1 MCYEVSDGSL
11 NPTPVS
17 VTPPTGQDVPL
28 VGLAISAN
36 GGQPGTGIL
45 WETTGSAAGGTLHA
59 FDASNLANELWNS
72 GLTGGPDTLDS
83 FAKFAVPTVVNGKAY
98 VPTWSNVV
106 DVYGLTPAPPPS
118 NPVPAVA
125 AVMNGA
131 SYGTGAVSPGEV
143 VTIFGT
149 GLGPV
154 NPAGMQLDSA
164 EFSTM
169 LLAGTQVLFDG
180 APAPMVYSSAGQV
193 SAAVP
198 FGLQSATTQIQVE
211 YQGQT
216 SQALAEPVSPVTPGI
231 FSLDG
236 SGRGQALALN
246 EDGSLNSPGNP
257 ASAGSAIR
265 VYATGLGQMSPAGQD
280 GLFMAG
286 TAVPPPALPVTARI
300 AGEAVAVTYASRA
313 PGLLEEV
320 VQLYIG
326 IPQQHPLSGEVPLVV
341 EAGGQNS
348 QPGITVAVRP

>member
-1 MCYEVSDGSL
+1 MCIRDR
-11 NPTPVS
+11 
-17 VTPPTGQDVPL
+17 
-28 VGLAISAN
+28 
-36 GGQPGTGIL
+36 
-45 WETTGSAAGGTLHA
+45 
-59 FDASNLANELWNS
+59 WNS

-198 FGLQSATTQIQVE
+198 FGLQAATTQIQVE
-211 YQGQT
+211 YLGQT

-231 FSLDG
+231 FSLD
-236 SGRGQALALN
+236 RC
-246 EDGSLNSPGNP
+246 
-257 ASAGSAIR
+257 
-265 VYATGLGQMSPAGQD
+265 V
-280 GLFMAG
+280 
-286 TAVPPPALPVTARI
+286 
-300 AGEAVAVTYASRA
+300 
-313 PGLLEEV
+313 
-320 VQLYIG
+320 
-326 IPQQHPLSGEVPLVV
+326 
-341 EAGGQNS
+341 
-348 QPGITVAVRP
+348 